1 MLKKSTKIMM
11 MMTLIM
17 STIMVISSENW
28 FSMWMGLEINM
39 LSFIPLMEEYKNYFS
54 SQSKMMYFLIQSLS
68 SIMFIFIIVMNPISI
83 INEVMTNQLYMIMLT
98 LSMMMKMGMAPV
110 HMWFVNIMNKMNW
123 MNCTILMTWQKLAPM
138 YIMSN
143 FISNNSMINMC
154 SILSA
159 MIGAIGGLNQTSIKS
174 IMAYSSINHLGW
186 ITICLS
192 HDNETWMKYLIIYS
206 MMIFIMTKFM
216 EKKSINF
223 INQMNINLKT
233 KTEKMN
239 FMIMML
245 SLGGLPPFIGFL
257 PKWLVIQSLMNNDC
271 KISILILMMSSM
283 ITLFYYMRMITPM
296 LMMNNYINKW
306 NIKSKNMKT
315 TTLFYY
321 TDIIIITN
329 LAINQYM

>member
-1 MLKKSTKIMM
+1 MFKISTKMIMIITTM
-11 MMTLIM
+11 M
-17 STIMVISSENW
+17 STIIVLSSENW

-39 LSFIPLMEEYKNYFS
+39 MSFIPMMEKEKNMLS
-54 SQSKMMYFLIQSLS
+54 SESKMIYFIIQSMAS
-68 SIMFIFIIVMNPISI
+68 MIFMFMIIMNP
-83 INEVMTNQLYMIMLT
+83 MIMIKENLINNMSMTMIT
-98 LSMMMKMGMAPV
+98 LSMGMKLGMAPM
-110 HMWFVNIMNKMNW
+110 HLWFINIMKKLKWN
-123 MNCTILMTWQKLAPM
+123 NCMILMTWQKIAPL
-138 YIMSN
+138 YVMSN
-143 FISNNSMINMC
+143 TLSNNNIMTVM
-154 SILSA
+154 SIMSA
-159 MIGAIGGLNQTSIKS
+159 MIGAIGGINQTSIKS

-239 FMIMML
+239 LMIMML

-306 NIKSKNMKT
+306 NIKSKNMKK
-315 TTLFYY
+315 TTLINFLINMMLPI
-321 TDIIIITN
+321 TMIINMT
-329 LAINQYM
+329 